1 MCSNLEVPRQ
11 KRSNDLQRETMLKRG
26 LLLFVNI
33 LPAMPVVSLA
43 LAL

>member
-1 MCSNLEVPRQ
+1 MDNSRTIKNNIIAIFININYIPNNLY
-11 KRSNDLQRETMLKRG
+11 LI
-26 LLLFVNI
+26 VNI